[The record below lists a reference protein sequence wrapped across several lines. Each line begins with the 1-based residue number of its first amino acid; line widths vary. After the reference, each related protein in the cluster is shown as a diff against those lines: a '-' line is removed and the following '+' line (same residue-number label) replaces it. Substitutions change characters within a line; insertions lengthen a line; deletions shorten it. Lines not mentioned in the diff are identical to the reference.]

1 MAFATATI
9 AAIGLGV
16 AAVGTVASIQQQKKA
31 QAAQE
36 RAAGYQRAN
45 QAEQSAANER
55 EAAIAR
61 RQQIREERIKRA
73 QIIQAA
79 ENTGTADSSGE
90 IGALGGMTTT
100 LGSNLG
106 INAGMVA
113 QGQRI
118 SFNSQMA
125 ADSISR
131 AQTYQNRSGF
141 YGQLAGVG
149 FGVMSD
155 ARQQAKAGKQTFSLF
170 G

>member
-1 MAFATATI
+1 MAAISTI
-9 AAIGLGV
+9 AAIGLGIG
-16 AAVGTVASIQQQKKA
+16 AVGTIASIQQQRKA
-31 QAAQE
+31 QKAQE

-79 ENTGTADSSGE
+79 ENTGTADSSGV

-106 INAGMVA
+106 INSGMVA

-125 ADSISR
+125 ANFMSR

-149 FGVMSD
+149 FGIMSD
-155 ARQQAKAGKQTFSLF
+155 AKQQARAGNKTFSLF